1 MRPNTRKPLQK
12 KFTLKISAHFS
23 KRDFMCRCGKCDS
36 AIRVSMGLVGGLE
49 LLRSKVQNR
58 ITVERGY
65 MCSDAVDAE
74 RGLRRNYYA
83 MGLAA
88 AITIEN
94 MSLPA
99 VFRLAEEV
107 PEFKGIG
114 LNLDKGVVHV
124 DTRKEKTLVAWV
136 ETGGK
141 VISLDES
148 NRSVYLGNPETVVTE
163 LS

>member
-1 MRPNTRKPLQK
+1 
-12 KFTLKISAHFS
+12 
-23 KRDFMCRCGKCDS
+23 MCRCGKCDS

-49 LLRSKVQNR
+49 LLRAKVQNR
-58 ITVERGY
+58 ITVVRGY
-65 MCSDAVDAE
+65 MCSDAVEAE

-83 MGLAA
+83 VGLAA
-88 AITIEN
+88 DITVEN
-94 MSLPA
+94 MDLRA

-114 LNLDKGVVHV
+114 LNLDSGILHV
-124 DTRKEKTLVAWV
+124 DTRKEKELVAWV

-141 VISLDES
+141 VIPLDES
-148 NRSVYLGNPETVVTE
+148 NRSVYLGNSEAVVTE